1 MQGQSAFG
9 GADQAPE
16 QQGRALRNAPE
27 MLQMILLS
35 TLLECSLPVLTTPH
49 LLSADALLS
58 ALVLSF

>member
-27 MLQMILLS
+27 MLQMMLLS
-35 TLLECSLPVLTTPH
+35 TLLECSLPVLTTP
-49 LLSADALLS
+49 LLSADALLN